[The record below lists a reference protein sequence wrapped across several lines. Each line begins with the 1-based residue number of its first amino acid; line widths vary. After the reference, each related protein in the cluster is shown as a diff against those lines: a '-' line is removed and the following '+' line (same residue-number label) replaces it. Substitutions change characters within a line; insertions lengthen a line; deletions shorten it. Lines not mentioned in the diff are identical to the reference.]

1 MEYQLMFSD
10 FLKNLSILKKFLFI
24 NLIIFLVIGCL
35 TILYIGNVKPNL
47 ILKKTIKHIQ
57 IIDNT
62 IDHISRL
69 KVKFEEEDIRKF
81 LFSTRF
87 LFQNLDRV
95 ILLDNKFNLV
105 GDTDT
110 LDLDPRSFSNRLGI
124 VQLEILNQET
134 NKKKIKKKNINK
146 EKTIFLNDVLTNYS
160 KSKNYGKPY
169 SFIQEGYNQ
178 FLLTT
183 VKNVRLN
190 GDTIGY
196 LAISENANDIKS
208 AINERK
214 TFILRTAIFIG
225 IVIFIFSFVLNRYFL
240 KPIKN
245 LVAYT
250 KIIKEKSRKKTN
262 INELKSRNDE
272 LGTLSNSL
280 DDMTNEL
287 QKRISHAENFSTDL
301 VHEIRNP
308 LTSLKSAAEILHET
322 EDRSQRSKL
331 IDILNHDVQRIERL
345 ITDYSQMLKDEVAL
359 SKEKMKKINLK
370 LIVRSVV
377 DDFNSIYEA
386 KRGIRINL
394 NDSNNQEEFFINGIE
409 NRIEQIIANLLD
421 NSVSF
426 SDDNKKILVEVYKDD
441 NENIILKVVDEG
453 KGFKETNTK
462 KIFDRFYSNRPDNFG
477 EHSGLGLNIV
487 KNLVDLHGATIKAS
501 NNIAQKGA
509 NIEIVFPKSLSLS

>member
-1 MEYQLMFSD
+1 MFSN
-10 FLKNLSILKKFLFI
+10 FLKSLSILKKFLFI
-24 NLIIFLVIGCL
+24 NLIVFLVIGSL
-35 TILYIGNVKPNL
+35 TLLYIGNVKPNL
-47 ILKKTIKHIQ
+47 IKNKKGKHIQ

-62 IDHISRL
+62 IEHILRL
-69 KVKFEEEDIRKF
+69 KIKFEEEDIRKF

-95 ILLDNKFNLV
+95 ILFDNQFNLV

-110 LDLDPRSFSNRLGI
+110 LDLDPRSFSNRLDI
-124 VQLEILNQET
+124 VELEILDKET
-134 NKKKIKKKNINK
+134 SKRITETKNINK
-146 EKTIFLNDVLTNYS
+146 EKTVSLKDILTNYS
-160 KSKNYGKPY
+160 WSKDYGKA
-169 SFIQEGYNQ
+169 FTFTQEGYDK

-183 VKNVRLN
+183 VKNITLDGN
-190 GDTIGY
+190 NIGY
-196 LAISENANDIKS
+196 LAISENANDIRA

-214 TFILRTAIFIG
+214 NFILRTAIFIG
-225 IVIFIFSFVLNRYFL
+225 IVIFVFSFVLNRYFL

-245 LVAYT
+245 LVVYT
-250 KIIKEKSRKKTN
+250 KIIKEKSRKKIN

-308 LTSLKSAAEILHET
+308 LTSLKSASEILYET
-322 EDRSQRSKL
+322 ENQEQRNKL

-370 LIVRSVV
+370 LIAKSVV
-377 DDFNSIYEA
+377 DDFNNIYEA
-386 KRGIRINL
+386 KRGIQIILKDPN
-394 NDSNNQEEFFINGIE
+394 SQEEHFINGIE
-409 NRIEQIIANLLD
+409 NRVEQIIANLLD
-421 NSVSF
+421 NSISF
-426 SDDNKKILVEVYKDD
+426 SDNDKKILVEISK
-441 NENIILKVVDEG
+441 NENEKIILKVTDEG
-453 KGFKETNTK
+453 KGFKESNTK

-487 KNLVDLHGATIKAS
+487 KNLVDLHGATINAS
-501 NNIAQKGA
+501 NNVTQRGA
-509 NIEIVFPKSLSLS
+509 NVEIVFPKV